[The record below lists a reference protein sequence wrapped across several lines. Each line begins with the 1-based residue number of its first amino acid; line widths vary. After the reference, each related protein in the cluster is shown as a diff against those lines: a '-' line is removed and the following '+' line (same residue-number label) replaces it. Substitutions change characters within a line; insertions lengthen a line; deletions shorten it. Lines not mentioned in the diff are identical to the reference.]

1 LLVVLRAQIVRVILG
16 TGQFSWQDTRLTA
29 ASVALFVISL
39 VTQGLVLLFVRG
51 YYAAGNTKK
60 PFLTNVSSSIL
71 VIVLAKLFIY
81 IFNHNPEII
90 SRLEIL
96 LRVKDVPGTVMLALP
111 LAYAIGSIVNF
122 IFIWILFKRDF
133 LKDQKIGIARTVKDS
148 LLGALTMGSISYIF
162 LNILDNI
169 FDLTTGW
176 GIFMQGF
183 FAGIIGIASGFLVL
197 YLIKNREFFSVLRAL
212 KNKFWRKKDV
222 LAPEQEDLQ

>member
-1 LLVVLRAQIVRVILG
+1 MEEFIGQISIAARQINILVSADYFLTCSFKSPDFRVILG

-39 VTQGLVLLFVRG
+39 VTQGLVLLLVRG

-90 SRLEIL
+90 SQLETL

-111 LAYAIGSIVNF
+111 WLMPLAQLL
-122 IFIWILFKRDF
+122 ILFLFGFCLRE
-133 LKDQKIGIARTVKDS
+133 
-148 LLGALTMGSISYIF
+148 IF
-162 LNILDNI
+162 
-169 FDLTTGW
+169 
-176 GIFMQGF
+176 
-183 FAGIIGIASGFLVL
+183 
-197 YLIKNREFFSVLRAL
+197 
-212 KNKFWRKKDV
+212 
-222 LAPEQEDLQ
+222 